1 MKKQWKFQPCA
12 VDKEKFKHTWKVIDD
27 IGEFPYHISLFL
39 PISGSTRLNHVWMD
53 LIEVYGFPEDRY
65 KLSNNGPT
73 RTTILFKTEQDLLFF
88 KLKWSEYE
96 L

>member
-1 MKKQWKFQPCA
+1 
-12 VDKEKFKHTWKVIDD
+12 
-27 IGEFPYHISLFL
+27 
-39 PISGSTRLNHVWMD
+39 MD